1 MPSIISPTGRALQ
14 AELQN
19 MPPDQVQAYLAQ
31 NVGKVPMAEL
41 LAMKMQ
47 LDRMRQAVP
56 QQRAPQSTVA
66 QDMQAQLQQARG
78 ISALPVQNVGQPQN
92 YAGGGI
98 VAFQQGGPTM
108 YVSPEGGVSSS
119 LPPRNLPATIGRG
132 ASAAEDPAAFW
143 KTVTEFMKR
152 GASQSEAIAKAET
165 VMGSLK
171 AGARLAGR
179 FAGPIGLG
187 LGSYGAVS
195 NVADE
200 GKRKDLL
207 VKYLR
212 NAGLTYDDYLNL
224 TPESQ
229 AAFGQM
235 VGSGLALSGMTGL
248 NLTGEGETGG
258 RSTSGPPTRAK
269 VTGAGRR
276 AELAGLSAIA
286 PRKET
291 TAPPA
296 PPAPEAPAP
305 AAAPKTIQDYL
316 KEEAA
321 LREQLGVGT
330 TLGEREKY
338 IREREAKTEKDLA
351 DRARMSRAQAFF
363 KMAEES
369 AKPGGTFLKGATAG
383 LSQYAEAK
391 QALADKREQM
401 QDLAKERQ
409 FALQEAREQL
419 KLGDYRAARAAQK
432 DADKR
437 AEELAD
443 KQADYAQRM
452 AELEFQA
459 KTRRY
464 EIEAQGAQRKEE
476 LTAAKTARETL
487 ERQLAAEPDPAKR
500 AIILAQ
506 LRELAKLSP
515 TYLAA
520 EERYNSNP
528 FGEVGMGQTG
538 WSAQERK

>member
-47 LDRMRQAVP
+47 LDRMRQALP
-56 QQRAPQSTVA
+56 QQQIPQSTVA

-98 VAFQQGGPTM
+98 VAFQEGGPTTPFGRAVQSGFGLGDVFGRAYQSP
-108 YVSPEGGVSSS
+108 YVAADPERARLIAAATRRFG
-119 LPPRNLPATIGRG
+119 PRAGL
-132 ASAAEDPAAFW
+132 
-143 KTVTEFMKR
+143 
-152 GASQSEAIAKAET
+152 
-165 VMGSLK
+165 
-171 AGARLAGR
+171 AGAFIAQSDAERKAAQDLMERLPSMTNQELRA
-179 FAGPIGLG
+179 L
-187 LGSYGAVS
+187 
-195 NVADE
+195 VA
-200 GKRKDLL
+200 
-207 VKYLR
+207 
-212 NAGLTYDDYLNL
+212 
-224 TPESQ
+224 
-229 AAFGQM
+229 
-235 VGSGLALSGMTGL
+235 
-248 NLTGEGETGG
+248 
-258 RSTSGPPTRAK
+258 TSGPTTRAK
-269 VTGAGRR
+269 VTGAGRQAGL
-276 AELAGLSAIA
+276 AELPAVAPTQQEQTGLRAIA
-286 PRKET
+286 PRKE
-291 TAPPA
+291 A
-296 PPAPEAPAP
+296 PAPEAPAP
-305 AAAPKTIQDYL
+305 VAAPKTIQDYL

-338 IREREAKTEKDLA
+338 IKEREAKTEKDLV

-419 KLGDYRAARAAQK
+419 KLGDYKAARAAQK

-443 KQADYAQRM
+443 KQAEYAQREKEIRLRTEGDLRIQRERDAAAVKEALVKTPELQILQRQFV
-452 AELEFQA
+452 AETDRA
-459 KTRRY
+459 
-464 EIEAQGAQRKEE
+464 RKEALRKQIEE
-476 LTAAKTARETL
+476 LVRQTSAYAAAMDKFNM
-487 ERQLAAEPDPAKR
+487 QQAAG
-500 AIILAQ
+500 
-506 LRELAKLSP
+506 
-515 TYLAA
+515 AA
-520 EERYNSNP
+520 LGGVDMSKWGDMR
-528 FGEVGMGQTG
+528 VVQ
-538 WSAQERK
+538 